1 MAERFF
7 RGTALAGDLHL
18 IDLNDWAAWDAE
30 QIKYRDETEASW
42 LTRVGGN
49 EHRMIRT
56 SAELDAALQES
67 VTARVFHLYI
77 REDLLEQARQRR
89 EEMQRKRKP

>member
-1 MAERFF
+1 MAQRFF
-7 RGTALAGDLHL
+7 RGTAVAGDLHL
-18 IDLNDWAAWDAE
+18 IDLNDWDEWDSG
-30 QIKYRDETEASW
+30 QIRFRDEAEASW

-56 SAELDAALQES
+56 PAELAAALQES

-77 REDLLEQARQRR
+77 SEGLLDEARQRR
-89 EEMQRKRKP
+89 KEMKQKRKR